1 MPKKKFLVK
10 EAGLVDFFKSFFNAK
25 AKGKEASFIQQI
37 RKQNPELGDV
47 WSDWNDKMDTMLKNT
62 KKDLQHYNLDT
73 TEIDNVLKKYK

>member
-25 AKGKEASFIQQI
+25 ANGKEASFIQQI

-62 KKDLQHYNLDT
+62 KKDLQLIYGNSSIKFSPVQT
-73 TEIDNVLKKYK
+73 IP